1 MSDLKEESIIRK
13 DMENLQSDVLLGDLT
28 LSPHFK
34 ELSDILE
41 MESQMQGCPASHQE
55 IQDSSLSQLSLADV
69 LFSNKV
75 GD

>member
-1 MSDLKEESIIRK
+1 M
-13 DMENLQSDVLLGDLT
+13 
-28 LSPHFK
+28 SPHFK